1 MKKYV
6 RKKSKSI
13 TLEFII
19 KMKIIQKFIFP
30 ENKI

>member
-13 TLEFII
+13 TLKFII
-19 KMKIIQKFIFP
+19 KMKIKKRKIKKFYLP
-30 ENKI
+30 